1 MFGKV
6 SSLTAFCQFFHTT
19 EKFKF
24 AHLQNERF
32 PNKAGI
38 KEIWGGSR
46 GSLEGLVEPLWK
58 LRTSN
63 VYLNCRYDKYL
74 VKIFA

>member
-6 SSLTAFCQFFHTT
+6 SSLTASCQFFHTT
-19 EKFKF
+19 AKFKF
-24 AHLQNERF
+24 AHLQITRPERF

-46 GSLEGLVEPLWK
+46 DSSEGLVEPLRK

-63 VYLNCRYDKYL
+63 VYLNCR
-74 VKIFA
+74 